1 MFSVMN
7 TGMNS
12 LPLWTCRVWPII
24 SGVIIER
31 RDQVRMIWRPPDWF
45 SRSTFLASDGWT

>member
-1 MFSVMN
+1 MFSVTN

-12 LPLWTCRVWPII
+12 LPLCTCSVLPII

-31 RDQVRMIWRPPDWF
+31 RDQVRMI
-45 SRSTFLASDGWT
+45 